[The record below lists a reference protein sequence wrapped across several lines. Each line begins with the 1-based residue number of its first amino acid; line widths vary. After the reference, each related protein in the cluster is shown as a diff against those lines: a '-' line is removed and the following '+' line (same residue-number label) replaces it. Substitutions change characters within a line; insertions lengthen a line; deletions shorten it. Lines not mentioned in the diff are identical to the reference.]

1 MSPFDRLKRLFER
14 KSYSLSAPDF
24 PLSIFG
30 VTTSASGVAV
40 TAASAMRVPAVAAAV
55 ELIASAIGTL
65 PVKVYSREGGGKIA
79 DPDHP
84 AHTLVHDEA
93 NPWTSAADLR
103 TQITAD
109 ALLNDRGGF
118 AFVVRVDGRP
128 VELHRLDPA
137 AVTVK
142 IDKNTGEPVYLV
154 STDAGQVQ
162 HPFTDIVHL
171 RPFAGQSPIT
181 RAREAIAL
189 ALVLEEHA
197 AGIFT
202 KGAKPSGILSFAE
215 NIGDERIARVRKAFQ
230 SEGRG
235 GLAILDNDAKYQP
248 FTLSS
253 VDNQF
258 AEMRHF
264 QIEEI
269 SRAFR
274 VSPVF
279 LSELGRATWSN
290 AEQMGKQF
298 LTYTLRPWLEQWVS
312 QYRRTLLTDD
322 ERASVVIEFVA
333 DDLLTVDHA
342 TRANAYGQ
350 YRSMGVMTAN
360 EVRAG
365 LNLPA
370 HANGNDLANPY
381 TTSGTT
387 KDAA

>member
-1 MSPFDRLKRLFER
+1 MSPLDRLKRLFER
-14 KSYSLSAPDF
+14 KSYTLTDPDF

-30 VTTSASGVAV
+30 ITHSASGIPV
-40 TAASAMRVPAVAAAV
+40 TAANAMRVPAVAAAV
-55 ELIASAIGTL
+55 ELIATAIGTL
-65 PVKVYSREGGGKIA
+65 PVKVYARDNGDKIA
-79 DPDHP
+79 NPHHAAFP
-84 AHTLVHDEA
+84 LVHDEA

-109 ALLNDRGGF
+109 ALLNDKGGF
-118 AFVVRVDGRP
+118 AYVVRVDGKP
-128 VELHRLDPA
+128 VELHRLDPNG
-137 AVTVK
+137 VTVK
-142 IDKNTGEPVYLV
+142 TDDLTGEPFYL
-154 STDAGQVQ
+154 AGQGDNQVRY
-162 HPFTDIVHL
+162 PFTDIIHL

-189 ALVLEEHA
+189 ALILEEHA

-202 KGAKPSGILSFAE
+202 KGAKPAGILSFAQQVP
-215 NIGDERIARVRKAFQ
+215 DERIAKVRKAFQ

-235 GLAILDNDAKYQP
+235 GLAILDQDAKYQP

-258 AEMRHF
+258 ADMRHF

-290 AEQMGKQF
+290 SEQMGKQF
-298 LTYTLRPWLEQWVS
+298 LTYTLRPWLEQWTA
-312 QYRRTLLTDD
+312 QYRRTLLADH
-322 ERASVVIEFVA
+322 ERAETVIEFIT

-342 TRANAYGQ
+342 ARATAYGQ

-370 HANGNDLANPY
+370 HANGNELANPY
-381 TTSGTT
+381 TSSG
-387 KDAA
+387 KGEAA

>member
-1 MSPFDRLKRLFER
+1 LSPLDRLKRLFDR
-14 KSYSLSAPDF
+14 KSFALSDSDF

-30 VTTSASGVAV
+30 LTQSVSGIAVSAA
-40 TAASAMRVPAVAAAV
+40 TAMRVPAVAAAV
-55 ELIASAIGTL
+55 ELIATAIGTL
-65 PVKVYSREGGGKIA
+65 PVKVYAREKGGKVA
-79 DPDHP
+79 SPTH
-84 AHTLVHDEA
+84 AAYRLVHDEA

-103 TQITAD
+103 TQVTTD
-109 ALLNDRGGF
+109 ALLNDKGGF
-118 AFVVRVDGRP
+118 AAVVRIEGKP
-128 VELHRLDPA
+128 VELHRLDPS

-142 IDKNTGEPVYLV
+142 TDEITGEPFYLV
-154 STDAGQVQ
+154 GQGTDQVRYA
-162 HPFTDIVHL
+162 FTDIIHL
-171 RPFAGQSPIT
+171 RPFAGQSPIS
-181 RAREAIAL
+181 RAREAIGL
-189 ALVLEEHA
+189 ALLLEEHA
-197 AGIFT
+197 AGIFA

-215 NIGDERIARVRKAFQ
+215 KVGDERIAKVRKAFQ
-230 SEGRG
+230 ADGRG
-235 GLAILDNDAKYQP
+235 GLAILDQDAKYQP

-258 AEMRHF
+258 ADMRHF

-298 LTYTLRPWLEQWVS
+298 LTYTLRPWLAQWET
-312 QYRRTLLTDD
+312 QYRRTLLSEA
-322 ERASVVIEFVA
+322 ERESMVIEFLT

-342 TRANAYGQ
+342 ARATAYGQ

-365 LNLPA
+365 LNLPE
-370 HANGNDLANPY
+370 HANGNELANPY
-381 TTSGTT
+381 TTSG
-387 KDAA
+387 KGEAA

>member
-1 MSPFDRLKRLFER
+1 MNPFDHFKRLFER
-14 KSYSLSAPDF
+14 KSYTLTDPDF

-30 VTTSASGVAV
+30 ITQSASGVAV
-40 TAASAMRVPAVAAAV
+40 TAANAMRVPAVAAAV
-55 ELIASAIGTL
+55 ELIATAIGTL
-65 PVKVYSREGGGKIA
+65 PVKVYDRDNGGKVA
-79 DPDHP
+79 NPDHP
-84 AHTLVHDEA
+84 AYRLVHDEA

-109 ALLNDRGGF
+109 ALLNDKGGF
-118 AFVVRVDGRP
+118 AYVVRVDGNP
-128 VELHRLDPA
+128 VELHRLDPS

-142 IDKNTGEPVYLV
+142 ADEITGEPFYLV
-154 STDAGQVQ
+154 GQGDNQVRY
-162 HPFTDIVHL
+162 PFTDIIHL
-171 RPFAGQSPIT
+171 RPFAGQSPIS

-189 ALVLEEHA
+189 ALILEEHA

-202 KGAKPSGILSFAE
+202 KGSKPSGILSFAE
-215 NIGDERIARVRKAFQ
+215 KVSDERIGNVRKAFQ
-230 SEGRG
+230 AQSRG
-235 GLAILDNDAKYQP
+235 GLAILDQDAKYQP

-258 AEMRHF
+258 ADMRHF

-298 LTYTLRPWLEQWVS
+298 LTYTLRPWLEQWTA

-322 ERASVVIEFVA
+322 ERTETVIEFIT

-342 TRANAYGQ
+342 ARATAYGQ
-350 YRSMGVMTAN
+350 YRSMGAMTAN

-370 HANGNDLANPY
+370 HANGNELANPY
-381 TTSGTT
+381 TTSNRGE
-387 KDAA
+387 AA

>member
-1 MSPFDRLKRLFER
+1 MSPLDRLKRLFER
-14 KSYSLSAPDF
+14 KSYTLTDPDF
-24 PLSIFG
+24 PLDIFG
-30 VTTSASGVAV
+30 ITRSASGISVS
-40 TAASAMRVPAVAAAV
+40 AATAMRVPAVAAAV
-55 ELIASAIGTL
+55 ELIATAIGTL
-65 PVKVYSREGGGKIA
+65 PVKVYVREAGGKVA
-79 DPDHP
+79 NPDHP
-84 AHTLVHDEA
+84 AYRLVHDEA

-109 ALLNDRGGF
+109 ALLNDKGGF
-118 AFVVRVDGRP
+118 AYVVRVDGKP
-128 VELHRLDPA
+128 VELHRLDPS

-142 IDKNTGEPVYLV
+142 TDELSGEPFYLV
-154 STDAGQVQ
+154 GQGTNRVRY
-162 HPFTDIVHL
+162 PFTDIIHL
-171 RPFAGQSPIT
+171 RPFAGQSPIS

-189 ALVLEEHA
+189 ALILEEHA

-202 KGAKPSGILSFAE
+202 KGAKPAGILSFE
-215 NIGDERIARVRKAFQ
+215 ESVPDERIAKVRKAFQ
-230 SEGRG
+230 TEGRG
-235 GLAILDNDAKYQP
+235 GLAILDQKAKYQS

-253 VDNQF
+253 TDNQF

-290 AEQMGKQF
+290 SEQMGKQF
-298 LTYTLRPWLEQWVS
+298 LTYTLRPWLEQWTA
-312 QYRRTLLTDD
+312 QYRRTLLADD
-322 ERASVVIEFVA
+322 ERAGTVIEFVT

-342 TRANAYGQ
+342 ARATAYGQ

-381 TTSGTT
+381 TMTT
-387 KDAA
+387 TGEVA